1 MEMEHGKL
9 TIYSKFERRMLSDI
23 RDIKKK
29 KIFEEVNDID
39 IKDMRRTKDQL
50 RFSKIF
56 RAYIRLMF
64 EIIATYSDSIC
75 YILMIVSMMK
85 NAGLISIMYPLVVF
99 GYSLMEEI
107 NPRKKIWYMLMI
119 YTELLI
125 LAKFV
130 FQLSFWQAFYSQQT
144 IDKFQDKL
152 VSSSYIIC
160 YRMVSMSG

>member
-1 MEMEHGKL
+1 MEHGKI
-9 TIYSKFERRMLSDI
+9 TIYSKLERRMLADI

-29 KIFEEVNDID
+29 KIFEDINDID
-39 IKDMRRTKDQL
+39 LKEMRRTQEQL
-50 RFSKIF
+50 RFAKIIT
-56 RAYIRLMF
+56 AYIRLLF

-85 NAGLISIMYPLVVF
+85 NAGLISILYPLVVF

-107 NPRKKIWYMLMI
+107 NPRKRIWYMLMI

-130 FQLSFWQAFYSQQT
+130 F
-144 IDKFQDKL
+144 
-152 VSSSYIIC
+152 
-160 YRMVSMSG
+160 

>member
-9 TIYSKFERRMLSDI
+9 NIYSKLERRMLSDI

-29 KIFEEVNDID
+29 KIFEELNDID
-39 IKDMRRTKDQL
+39 IKDMRRTQDQL
-50 RFSKIF
+50 RFSKIVS
-56 RAYIRLMF
+56 AYIRLLF

-85 NAGLISIMYPLVVF
+85 NAGLISILYPLVVF

-107 NPRKKIWYMLMI
+107 NPKKRIWYMLMI

-125 LAKFV
+125 LIKFV
-130 FQLSFWQAFYSQQT
+130 FQLSFWQAFYSQ
-144 IDKFQDKL
+144 
-152 VSSSYIIC
+152 
-160 YRMVSMSG
+160 

>member
-1 MEMEHGKL
+1 MEHGKL